1 MHKDLFVAILII
13 CLVVLVCVLT
23 SLQLNS
29 YTCEKA
35 WSKSGMV
42 AEWQF
47 SSGCMLQLP
56 NKTWVPAKSWRTM

>member
-1 MHKDLFVAILII
+1 MLKDLFVTILII
-13 CLVVLVCVLT
+13 CLVVLVCVIG
-23 SLQLNS
+23 SFQLKS

-35 WSKSGMV
+35 WAKSGMT

-47 SSGCMLQLP
+47 GSGCMLQLP